1 MTNLS
6 NLVINPDT
14 EIVIIMKSDLDNLNK
29 KIEDIQHTNEVQQSL
44 MRSYFDDIHKLKKEN
59 KELKKRYEPY
69 S

>member
-14 EIVIIMKSDLDNLNK
+14 EIVIIMKSDLDKLQQK
-29 KIEDIQHTNEVQQSL
+29 LAHVQELNEVQQSL
-44 MRSYFDDIHKLKKEN
+44 MRGYFDDIHKLKKEN